1 MKFSLKKHSNI
12 IIIITIAVVIVAA
25 LATRLIKNKAVQ
37 SSEVSF
43 QPSVELL
50 AVSGYSQNSRAISAN
65 GTVESL
71 QQVDIKS
78 EAGGKLTQVLV
89 KIGDKVRAGQVLMT
103 VDQRDAAAALTS
115 AQGSFTQAQANY
127 DSLLAGATDK
137 DVATNQAAVGVVST
151 SLANAKQN
159 LLNEVVRA
167 KSEAET
173 IILTNTNNLF
183 TNPQSSSPKF
193 VIADTVQ
200 WNGQTDGI
208 ESKRVAIN
216 GLLEQWQTEVST
228 AAVDNIEEKT
238 VASLEHLSFISGYLG
253 DIITT
258 LSTYTIS
265 SSDAAKAVV
274 ASDQA
279 VVVGAKTKIE
289 ALITTIN
296 NYNQA
301 VKSSE
306 SSLNQAS
313 ASLALKQA
321 PAKATDIKSAQ
332 AQVLIAQSRL
342 QAAQAAYEKTAIK
355 TPFSG
360 VITAL
365 PVKYSDFITSGQKV
379 ASVVNEESGLQVK
392 VFVSGVDLPLIS
404 NNTAAQIGEAKISGI
419 VTNFAPSVDA
429 TTRTAEVDIAVSD
442 PEKSGLIIGQNVS
455 VNILGT
461 DGTAVSNSYII
472 PIQSVRFT
480 PDGKAVVY
488 TIDGEQ
494 KAQEV
499 AVTTGQV
506 SGENVEITGGLTD
519 DLKIAANAYD
529 ISAGQKVQIIS
540 ADQN

>member
-1 MKFSLKKHSNI
+1 MKFSIKKHSNI
-12 IIIITIAVVIVAA
+12 IIIITVAVVIVAA
-25 LATRLIKNKAVQ
+25 MATRLVKNKAAQ
-37 SSEVSF
+37 SSEASF

-50 AVSGYSQNSRAISAN
+50 AVRDYSQNSRAISAN

-78 EAGGKLTQVLV
+78 EASGKLTQVLV

-137 DVATNQAAVGVVST
+137 DVATNRAAVEVVST

-173 IILTNTNNLF
+173 VVLTNTNNLF
-183 TNPQSSSPKF
+183 NNPQSSSPKF

-216 GLLEQWQTEVST
+216 SLLEQWQTEISS
-228 AAVDNIEEKT
+228 ASIDNIEEKT
-238 VASLEHLSFISGYLG
+238 AASLEHLSFISGYLG

-279 VVVGAKTKIE
+279 VVVGAKTKID

-360 VITAL
+360 IITAL

-404 NNTAAQIGEAKISGI
+404 NNIPVQIGEAKIAGI

-455 VNILGT
+455 VDILGT

-472 PIQSVRFT
+472 PIQSVRFAG
-480 PDGKAVVY
+480 GKAVVY
-488 TIDGEQ
+488 IIDGDQ

-499 AVTTGQV
+499 AVTAGQV
-506 SGENVEITGGLTD
+506 SGENVEITSGLTD
-519 DLKIAANAYD
+519 DMKIAANAYD
-529 ISAGQKVQIIS
+529 ISAGQKIQIIG
-540 ADQN
+540 ADKN

>member
-1 MKFSLKKHSNI
+1 MKFSVKKHSNI
-12 IIIITIAVVIVAA
+12 IIIITVAVVIVAA
-25 LATRLIKNKAVQ
+25 MATRLARNKAVQ

-50 AVSGYSQNSRAISAN
+50 AVRDYSQNSRAISAN

-127 DSLLAGATDK
+127 DSILAGATDK
-137 DVATNQAAVGVVST
+137 DVATNQAAVEVVST
-151 SLANAKQN
+151 SLANARQD

-173 IILTNTNNLF
+173 VVLTNTNNLF
-183 TNPQSSSPKF
+183 NNPQSSSPKF

-200 WNGQTDGI
+200 WNGQTDSI

-216 GLLEQWQTEVST
+216 GLWEQWQAEVSS
-228 AAVDNIEEKT
+228 ASVNNIEEKT
-238 VASLEHLSFISGYLG
+238 AASLEHLSFISGYLG

-279 VVVGAKTKIE
+279 IVVGAKTKID

-332 AQVLIAQSRL
+332 AQVLIAQSRW

-360 VITAL
+360 IITAL

-392 VFVSGVDLPLIS
+392 VFVSGADLPLIS
-404 NNTAAQIGEAKISGI
+404 NNIPVQIGEAQIAGI

-429 TTRTAEVDIAVSD
+429 TTRTAEVNIAVSD

-455 VNILGT
+455 VDILGT
-461 DGTAVSNSYII
+461 DGAAVSNSYII

-480 PDGKAVVY
+480 DGKAVVY
-488 TIDGEQ
+488 IIDGDQ

-499 AVTTGQV
+499 AVTAGQV
-506 SGENVEITGGLTD
+506 SGENVEITSGLAD
-519 DLKIAANAYD
+519 DMKIAANAYD
-529 ISAGQKVQIIS
+529 ISAGQKIQIIG

>member
-1 MKFSLKKHSNI
+1 MKFSIKKHSNI
-12 IIIITIAVVIVAA
+12 IIIITIVVVIVAA
-25 LATRLIKNKAVQ
+25 MATRFVKNKAVQ
-37 SSEVSF
+37 SSEAGF
-43 QPSVELL
+43 RPSVELL
-50 AVSGYSQNSRAISAN
+50 AVKDYSQNSRAISAN

-173 IILTNTNNLF
+173 IVLTNTNNLF
-183 TNPQSSSPKF
+183 INPQSSSPKF

-216 GLLEQWQTEVST
+216 GMLAQWQEEV
-228 AAVDNIEEKT
+228 AAATVDNIAEKT
-238 VASLEHLSFISGYLG
+238 AASLEHLSFISGYLG

-274 ASDQA
+274 AGDQA
-279 VVVGAKTKIE
+279 VVVGAKTKID
-289 ALITTIN
+289 ALITSIN

-306 SSLNQAS
+306 SSLVQAS

-332 AQVLIAQSRL
+332 AQLLIAQSRL

-365 PVKYSDFITSGQKV
+365 LVKYSDFIAAGQKV

-392 VFVSGVDLPLIS
+392 VFVSGADLPLIS
-404 NNTAAQIGEAKISGI
+404 NNTPARIGEAGISGI
-419 VTNFAPSVDA
+419 VTNFSPSVDA
-429 TTRTAEVDIAVSD
+429 TTRTAEVDIAVSE

-455 VNILGT
+455 VDLLGNSG
-461 DGTAVSNSYII
+461 DAVSDSYII

-480 PDGKAVVY
+480 ADGKAFVY

-499 AVTTGQV
+499 AVTAGQV
-506 SGENVEITGGLTD
+506 SGENVEITAGLTED
-519 DLKIAANAYD
+519 MKIAANAYD
-529 ISAGQKVQIIS
+529 ISAGQNVQIIG